1 MNGDAVQ
8 DAAEYADGY
17 EIPFEAFGVRAAL
30 HTNRPE
36 LLKAME
42 AVLPPGWQPASGSE
56 AMRRF
61 GISAEKTGMCTVS
74 VDETALSRNLDLE
87 LALGLLDSQL
97 RLYLGLLAPD
107 AIFIHAGAVAHR
119 GAAIVLPGKSFAGK
133 TTLVAALVAAGATY
147 FSDEFAVLDDSGRV
161 HPDAKPLSVRGGD
174 QKQIDHELSSL
185 GWTPGA
191 EPLPVGAIAVTSYR
205 PDAEWHPRRLSAG
218 EAAMK
223 LLANAVPARARPAEV
238 MRATSRAAADAIA
251 LESERGEADE
261 VAPLLLA
268 ELEKQAA

>member
-1 MNGDAVQ
+1 MDGDVVQ
-8 DAAEYADGY
+8 DAPADADEY

-36 LLKAME
+36 LLKAMQ

-56 AMRRF
+56 AERRF
-61 GISAEKTGMCTVS
+61 GITAEKTGMCTVS
-74 VDETALSRNLDLE
+74 VNENALSRNLDLE

-97 RLYLGLLAPD
+97 RLYLGRQAPD

-133 TTLVAALVAAGATY
+133 TTLVAALVRAGATY
-147 FSDEFAVLDDSGRV
+147 FSDEFAVLDDSARV
-161 HPDAKPLSVRGGD
+161 HPYAKPVSVRGED
-174 QKQIDHELSSL
+174 HKQVDHALSSL

-191 EPLPVGAIAVTSYR
+191 EPLPVAAIVVTSYR
-205 PDAEWHPRRLSAG
+205 PDGEWRPRRLSAG

-223 LLANAVPARARPAEV
+223 LLANAVPARKRPAEV
-238 MRATSRAAADAIA
+238 MRATSRAAANALA

-268 ELEKQAA
+268 ELEKQTA